1 MCCAGVRVAVSAI
14 AGQLYSF
21 VIRVWFGP
29 KVEFSIA
36 AKRCH
41 AIPVDLY
48 VESTFENIISIGIKS
63 LSKVMDLLCRQGCQ
77 LLVGVSI
84 PAILL

>member
-63 LSKVMDLLCRQGCQ
+63 LSKVMCRQGCQ